1 MSKQN
6 KKMIKIN
13 IIELVVRKK
22 ERKFVR
28 EGNAMSDLTSLI
40 LLSKKNC
47 SRNANMLDH
56 VLHYNTNPQSFTS

>member
-40 LLSKKNC
+40 LLSKK
-47 SRNANMLDH
+47 L
-56 VLHYNTNPQSFTS
+56 Q